1 MSQPLLDAIDGLTR
15 LIEREN
21 TALAA
26 MDLRAAAALSEPKRQ
41 AVTTLATLK
50 PATSHDPRLRQA
62 LERMAPLIHTNQ
74 SLLARGLAAQG
85 RVINLL
91 ATAAQS
97 VRAARPGQAAR
108 YTVLGRHAAA
118 TAPAIAISTRV

>member
-1 MSQPLLDAIDGLTR
+1 MSQPLLDAIDRLTR
-15 LIEREN
+15 IMDREN
-21 TALAA
+21 AALMG
-26 MDLRAAAALSEPKRQ
+26 MDLRAAAAVSEDKRQ
-41 AVTTLATLK
+41 AAASLAALK
-50 PATSHDPRLRQA
+50 PATSRDPRLRPA
-62 LERMAPLIHTNQ
+62 LERMAHLMQTNQ

-97 VRAARPGQAAR
+97 ARAARPGQAAR
-108 YTVLGRHAAA
+108 YTVLGRHATA